1 MLVVWEVEHDGV
13 GHSVMGR
20 MAVGHSVVGLRA
32 AEYSV
37 VGPAAVS

>member
-13 GHSVMGR
+13 GHSGKGR
-20 MAVGHSVVGLRA
+20 MDVGHSAVGLRA